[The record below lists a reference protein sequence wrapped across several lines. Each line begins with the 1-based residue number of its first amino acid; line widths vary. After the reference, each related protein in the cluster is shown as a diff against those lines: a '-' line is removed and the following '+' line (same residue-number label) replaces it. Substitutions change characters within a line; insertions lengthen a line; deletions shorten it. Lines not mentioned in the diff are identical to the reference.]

1 LCRPEK
7 KNKKGARATLCAQ
20 AHYYWAAGKRKADA
34 FSIGFSPPK
43 YMVEVKGA

>member
-1 LCRPEK
+1 MRKRKIK
-7 KNKKGARATLCAQ
+7 KAPAKHFVHRRI
-20 AHYYWAAGKRKADA
+20 YYWAAGKRKADA